1 MDSNNQDV
9 NKVRAEKR
17 FMPLVIAHS
26 KVDMLQPKSR
36 KQTLN
41 PLVKNGADYMENE
54 TERIA
59 TVVPVEQEDATGLVA
74 EIYADIKRVKGIK
87 FIPNFWK
94 VLAVYPPQLE
104 QVWNQLKAIMH
115 PEDSG
120 REGLL
125 SPQTREMIA
134 VAVSASNGCSY
145 CINSHT
151 AALKKLG
158 VSQQAIGEVL
168 AVAGLFSQTNALADG
183 FQVKS
188 DVFPRFE

>member
-1 MDSNNQDV
+1 MSL
-9 NKVRAEKR
+9 
-17 FMPLVIAHS
+17 FIAHS
-26 KVDMLQPKSR
+26 KVDMLQPMALIKSTAVPSR
-36 KQTLN
+36 
-41 PLVKNGADYMENE
+41 KNGAGYMEKE

-59 TVVPVEQEDATGLVA
+59 TVVPVEEVDAAGLVA
-74 EIYADIKRVKGIK
+74 EIYTDIKRVKGIK

-115 PEDSG
+115 PEESG

-145 CINSHT
+145 CVNSHT

-158 VSQQAIGEVL
+158 VSQEAIAEGL
-168 AVAGLFSQTNALADG
+168 AVAGLFSQTNALANG
-183 FQVKS
+183 FQIKS
-188 DVFPRFE
+188 DVFPNFE